1 MLRIKGPAY
10 RYQGE
15 TTSEDIIYIDDHCYD
30 EQRHEFPVQHLLE
43 ASGGQPLLVFDH
55 LGHDDVLA
63 RWPHIHLPVYLAAE
77 VESFRRQNIQCDWQH
92 KTHCFNFMINKPR
105 PNRIQLLN
113 WIEQHQLTNRLHALP
128 WTASQW
134 PSIPVTDFR
143 VGNEVQLEQG
153 IRNGSYSN
161 ATTYQTVLQKAVFE
175 PTCVSVI
182 TEPCYYERESM
193 ITEKTV
199 MAIYAGTLPLWAGGW
214 RLPDVMRDLGFDVF
228 DDVIDHSYSDLDD
241 PQQRFEQAMTCN
253 QHLLQDFDT
262 VKLIVQQNQ
271 SRLQHNLDLLQSNV
285 FLAMVYQQV
294 QQDPRLDKIA
304 KFWGLD
310 SAGQ

>member
-15 TTSEDIIYIDDHCYD
+15 TTTEDIIYIDDHCYD
-30 EQRHEFPVQHLLE
+30 EQRHEFPVQRLLE
-43 ASGGQPLLVFDH
+43 ASEGRPLLVFDH

-63 RWPHIHLPVYLAAE
+63 CWPHVHLPVYLAAE
-77 VESFRRQNIQCDWQH
+77 VEGFRQQKIQCDWQH

-105 PNRIQLLN
+105 PNRIQLLD
-113 WIEQHQLTNRLHALP
+113 WVERHKLSNRLHALP
-128 WTASQW
+128 WTVSNW
-134 PSIPVTDFR
+134 PSISVTDFR

-153 IRNGSYSN
+153 IRNGKYSN
-161 ATTYQTVLQKAVFE
+161 ATTYQKALQKTVFE

-199 MAIYAGTLPLWAGGW
+199 MAMYAGTVPIWAGGW

-228 DDVIDHSYSDLDD
+228 DDVVDHSYSALDD
-241 PQQRFEQAMTCN
+241 PQQRFERAMILN
-253 QHLLQDFDT
+253 QHLLVDFDA
-262 VKLIVQQNQ
+262 VHAVIQNNQ
-271 SRLQHNLDLLQSNV
+271 SRLQHNVDLLERNV
-285 FLAMVYQQV
+285 FLEMVDRQV
-294 QQDPRLDKIA
+294 QLDPRLGKVA
-304 KFWGLD
+304 RLWGLPT
-310 SAGQ
+310 QV